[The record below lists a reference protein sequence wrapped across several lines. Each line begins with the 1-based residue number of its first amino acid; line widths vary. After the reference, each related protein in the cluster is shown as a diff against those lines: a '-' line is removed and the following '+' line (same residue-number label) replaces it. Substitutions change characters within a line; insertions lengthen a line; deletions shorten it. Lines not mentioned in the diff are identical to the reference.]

1 MGDPVRVESVW
12 GRCLS
17 GGATVVVPS
26 VIGRRRLQRRRS
38 CYSVMLWLLVGDAF
52 SVVVLFTV
60 LCCSVFFCL
69 LTVFIF
75 GWIVRFYVVW
85 IVFSAVFS
93 SERGKKGCFV
103 IKKT

>member
-1 MGDPVRVESVW
+1 MGDPVRVEVMH
-12 GRCLS
+12 GCRVS
-17 GGATVVVPS
+17 GGAPVGVPP
-26 VIGRRRLQRRRS
+26 VIGRRRFQRR
-38 CYSVMLWLLVGDAF
+38 CACDVVLLWLLVG
-52 SVVVLFTV
+52 VVVLV
-60 LCCSVFFCL
+60 IVWCCSVFFCL